1 VLDLSDL
8 ASFAVVA
15 GLLTIIPGIDTAL
28 VVRTT
33 VAQGRRRGFAAAVGI
48 CTGCLIWGAAAAVGV
63 SALLVASRLGYDAVR
78 AAGAVY
84 LTWLGA
90 TMLWRTRTRNRTR
103 TLALTR
109 GCRDAPPL
117 ATAPGDTARLDTQP
131 RDTAPRD
138 SPGCRPTSPRP
149 ADSAFR
155 SWLRGTTTNLLNP
168 KIGAFYVAIL
178 PQFIPAHASHLLMGL
193 VLAGIHDAEGLIWF
207 TGLISAAHLARRF
220 LDSNR
225 ARQIMDRV
233 TGTVLIGFG
242 LKLALSSR

>member
-1 VLDLSDL
+1 VVDLSDL

-15 GLLTIIPGIDTAL
+15 GLLTIIPGLDTAL

-33 VAQGRRRGFAAAVGI
+33 VAQGRRRGFAVAVGI

-90 TMLWRTRTRNRTR
+90 TMLWH
-103 TLALTR
+103 TR
-109 GCRDAPPL
+109 GRH
-117 ATAPGDTARLDTQP
+117 ATSGRGPSGGQP
-131 RDTAPRD
+131 ATRRSAEDGATR
-138 SPGCRPTSPRP
+138 RP
-149 ADSAFR
+149 AESSVR

-168 KIGAFYVAIL
+168 KIGAFYVAML
-178 PQFIPAHASHLLMGL
+178 PQFIPAHASHLLTGL
-193 VLAGIHDAEGLIWF
+193 VLAGVHDAEGIVWF
-207 TGLISAAHLARRF
+207 TGLISTVHLARRF

-225 ARQIMDRV
+225 ARKVMDRI

>member
-1 VLDLSDL
+1 MVDLSDV

-33 VAQGRRRGFAAAVGI
+33 VAQGRRRGFAVAAGI

-63 SALLVASRLGYDAVR
+63 SALLVASRVGYDVVR

-90 TMLWRTRTRNRTR
+90 TMLWRTAMLRRTRR
-103 TLALTR
+103 R
-109 GCRDAPPL
+109 GGTAADDPPSSQ
-117 ATAPGDTARLDTQP
+117 AA
-131 RDTAPRD
+131 
-138 SPGCRPTSPRP
+138 SPRP
-149 ADSAFR
+149 TESAFR

-178 PQFIPAHASHLLMGL
+178 PQFIPAHASHLLTGL
-193 VLAGIHDAEGLIWF
+193 ILATVHDAEGIIWF
-207 TGLISAAHLARRF
+207 TGLISAVHLARRF

-225 ARQIMDRV
+225 ARRVMDTI

>member
-1 VLDLSDL
+1 MLDLSDL

-15 GLLTIIPGIDTAL
+15 GLLTIIPGMDTAL

-33 VAQGRRRGFAAAVGI
+33 VAQGRRRGLAAAVGI
-48 CTGCLIWGAAAAVGV
+48 CTGCLVWGAGAAVGV

-90 TMLWRTRTRNRTR
+90 TMLWRTRGR
-103 TLALTR
+103 
-109 GCRDAPPL
+109 
-117 ATAPGDTARLDTQP
+117 
-131 RDTAPRD
+131 RDTAPHD
-138 SPGCRPTSPRP
+138 SPASQPASARP

-155 SWLRGTTTNLLNP
+155 SWVRGTTTNLLNP

-178 PQFIPAHASHLLMGL
+178 PQFIPAHASHLLAGL
-193 VLAGIHDAEGLIWF
+193 VLAGVHDAEGIIWF
-207 TGLISAAHLARRF
+207 TGLISAVHLARRF

-225 ARQIMDRV
+225 ARKIMDRI